1 MLLFSPGPI
10 TLGGTD
16 MVIRLGCPRCGE
28 VELSIHD
35 VRLEVPRALRGGTTY
50 HFGCPA
56 CGKKVT
62 KSATPRIMLVLKA
75 HGVVADTPDA
85 PPDPSAPALTT
96 DDLLDFH
103 LWLQTGDIISA
114 ASTGKAGPRRAP

>member
-1 MLLFSPGPI
+1 
-10 TLGGTD
+10 

-28 VELSIHD
+28 VELSVRD
-35 VRLEVPRALRGGTTY
+35 VRLELHRARPESTTY

-56 CGKKVT
+56 CGTKVT
-62 KSATPRIMLVLKA
+62 KSATPRILLVLKA

-85 PPDPSAPALTT
+85 PPDPGAPPLTT

-103 LWLQTGDIISA
+103 LWLEEGDILA
-114 ASTGKAGPRRAP
+114 AARTGGAGRPR

>member
-1 MLLFSPGPI
+1 
-10 TLGGTD
+10 

-35 VRLEVPRALRGGTTY
+35 VRLEVPRPLRGGTTY

-56 CGKKVT
+56 CGTKVT
-62 KSATPRIMLVLKA
+62 KSATPRILLVLKA

-85 PPDPSAPALTT
+85 PPDPSAPALTA

-103 LWLQTGDIISA
+103 LWLQTGDILSA
-114 ASTGKAGPRRAP
+114 ASTSKRVPRRSS